1 MTNILVGVFAIALC
15 LINAV
20 VWTVIS
26 EMPLAGAGWIG
37 AAVACIWLQ
46 KWSRGK

>member
-1 MTNILVGVFAIALC
+1 MTNILVGVFAIVLC
-15 LINAV
+15 LVNAV

-26 EMPLAGAGWIG
+26 QMPLAGAGWVLAG
-37 AAVACIWLQ
+37 VACIWLQ